1 MQREKQPVLDHCW
14 YAPTFRLR
22 RPPPSLPP
30 SLPPTN
36 PENHTFLDLC
46 SVLVSGVLTLDK
58 KVAAQSILE
67 RERERQAAEANRSRE
82 ERQQAAEQEAARQA
96 EDKRR

>member
-1 MQREKQPVLDHCW
+1 MQREKAARFRPQLARPNLS
-14 YAPTFRLR
+14 PTS
-22 RPPPSLPP
+22 PPSLPP
-30 SLPPTN
+30 SLPQTRKI
-36 PENHTFLDLC
+36 TRFLTCALC
-46 SVLVSGVLTLDK
+46 WVSGVLTLDK